1 MDVTSRRLLLLRIVG
16 EAERMAR
23 AAWTAGDVNRAVR
36 FANLADFLWREVLP
50 RMTTAEAKCQAPDQ
64 ASPASSTGRRLVDKA
79 SKQQVTD
86 MPRGGEPSG
95 TDQRG
100 DRRADA

>member
-64 ASPASSTGRRLVDKA
+64 ASPAERDGRQAVE
-79 SKQQVTD
+79 
-86 MPRGGEPSG
+86 RGPSRHVRAAAANSEANR